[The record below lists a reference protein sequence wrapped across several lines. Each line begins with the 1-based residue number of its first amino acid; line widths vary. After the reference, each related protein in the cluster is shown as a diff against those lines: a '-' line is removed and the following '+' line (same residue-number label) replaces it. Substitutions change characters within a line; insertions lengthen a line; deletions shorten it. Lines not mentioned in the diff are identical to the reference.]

1 MNNHQALILDQFTKQ
16 ALPFASAP
24 AINNEETLKLLLDC
38 TSPDSSDTLLDVA
51 CGPGLVVCA
60 FASVV
65 QQATGI
71 DLTPAM
77 IETAR
82 SLQAKKNLTNV
93 TWQTG
98 DVERLPYADES
109 FSIVTSRYA
118 FHHLL
123 EPEKVLAEMKRV
135 CKVGGRVVLIDVMA
149 SPDPQKAARFNQM
162 EKLRDPSHVGALTLE
177 EMRELFR
184 RVGLANPLETFYQ
197 LESELEKALQ
207 VSFPNEGDAEK
218 VREIIT
224 HSIENNA
231 MGTNTYRD
239 KGKIKYFYP
248 IAILMAEKAKS
259 KTDQSMTYSLFQV

>member
-1 MNNHQALILDQFTKQ
+1 LNHHNALILDQFTKQ
-16 ALPFASAP
+16 ALPFAAAP
-24 AINNEETLKLLLDC
+24 AINNEATLKLLLDC
-38 TSPDSSDTLLDVA
+38 TKADQSDTVLDVA

-65 QQATGI
+65 NQATGI

-82 SLQAKKNLTNV
+82 GLQAKKNLTNV

-109 FSIVTSRYA
+109 FSIVASRYA
-118 FHHLL
+118 FHHFLA
-123 EPEKVLAEMKRV
+123 PEKVLAEMKRV
-135 CKVGGRVVLIDVMA
+135 CKVGGKVLLIDVMV
-149 SPDPQKAARFNQM
+149 SPDLQKAALFNQM
-162 EKLRDPSHVGALTLE
+162 EKLRDPSHVRALTLV

-184 RVGLANPLETFYQ
+184 RVALPTPLETFYQ

-218 VREIIT
+218 VREMIT
-224 HSIENNA
+224 NSIENDA

-239 KGKIKYFYP
+239 KEKIKYFYP
-248 IAILMAEKAKS
+248 IAILLAEKAKER
-259 KTDQSMTYSLFQV
+259 